1 MTNTPLATSVATA
14 DAVHS
19 SRLADLALGPLL
31 TIEAD
36 QSLWDAWQLLSLS
49 GRRHLVVV
57 DATGR
62 CLGVIADRAILSELP
77 LTEDR
82 LTQRTVAQVMATP
95 APVTLQDSPR
105 DAARRMLD
113 AAVEAVPVVDD
124 TGRVQG
130 MVTTSDLARWIAAL

>member
-1 MTNTPLATSVATA
+1 MTTTPVTTPVMEAART
-14 DAVHS
+14 
-19 SRLADLALGPLL
+19 SRLGDLALGPLL

-57 DATGR
+57 DAAGR

-82 LTQRTVAQVMATP
+82 LTERSVAQVMATP
-95 APVTLQDSPR
+95 APVSVNDSPR
-105 DAARRMLD
+105 DAAQRMLD
-113 AAVEAVPVVDD
+113 AAVEAIPVVDD

>member
-1 MTNTPLATSVATA
+1 MTTTPVTTPVMEAART
-14 DAVHS
+14 
-19 SRLADLALGPLL
+19 SRLGDLALGPLL

-57 DATGR
+57 DAAGR

-82 LTQRTVAQVMATP
+82 LTERSVAQVMATP
-95 APVTLQDSPR
+95 APVSVNDSPR
-105 DAARRMLD
+105 DAAQRMLD